1 MGIAIDHKMGI
12 AIDPKMRI
20 ATSKFSH
27 WRAWPFNVILHLCI
41 LPKCET
47 RNVADVAPSPVDN
60 MRNNSHIK
68 THNQVRKATSSSSKE
83 FRYRVCLSD
92 LSLHRL
98 HALLLLHG
106 QVLGM
111 GSFATRIWHWFGLL
125 EKVWLANWVQVWRG
139 STLNG
144 LVVPLGQNKQEEL
157 VPVCPHFIHKW
168 WKVAEPCEHLFADRS
183 IDLLDALLKFFSVA
197 LGCPTKTHVLKL
209 WEYICTD
216 TKMQTRSGDCKGKRG
231 SDHAREIHPQCRSR
245 SGSSSPWMSQKVW
258 RRMLCHIRCNRVWDR
273 AKELSRLSGTP
284 HHCFRARAWPVG

>member
-1 MGIAIDHKMGI
+1 MRNEEPPSCFPVFPHEKKESSSLWACVFFLVCKMGIAIDHKMGI
-12 AIDPKMRI
+12 AIDPKMGI

-41 LPKCET
+41 LPKRET

-157 VPVCPHFIHKW
+157 VPVCRHFIHKW
-168 WKVAEPCEHLFADRS
+168 WLFLAGFEAACLGKLYKKVAVQMGQKLP
-183 IDLLDALLKFFSVA
+183 KKK
-197 LGCPTKTHVLKL
+197 LG
-209 WEYICTD
+209 
-216 TKMQTRSGDCKGKRG
+216 QTNL
-231 SDHAREIHPQCRSR
+231 P
-245 SGSSSPWMSQKVW
+245 
-258 RRMLCHIRCNRVWDR
+258 
-273 AKELSRLSGTP
+273 
-284 HHCFRARAWPVG
+284 